1 MEVGLMIATFVM
13 SALSAL
19 CSVAALTI
27 LLVTT
32 PMEERVTESPLPPDG
47 DIPPL
52 GKGGTLSATA
62 KEKPPDVLEDVEKR
76 RREAVNA
83 RQHSNFMN
91 YDGTEQAPI
100 DPNTILAD
108 GG

>member
-32 PMEERVTESPLPPDG
+32 PKEEGADVHSPAEE
-47 DIPPL
+47 
-52 GKGGTLSATA
+52 KTA
-62 KEKPPDVLEDVEKR
+62 KPPDTVEDVEKR

-91 YDGTEQAPI
+91 YDGTPQTPI